1 MKTLRP
7 FTRAL
12 MLVCAAAL
20 AAGCAAPEDPASR
33 PATARAGGLQDPQF
47 ITAATGNGRYEVQAS
62 RLAMYRA
69 ASPQVRS
76 YAQML
81 VDHHT
86 RANNELMDLVRAR
99 GMRLPGVLPRDK
111 RAKLDRLASASGGEF
126 DRMYIR
132 IVGIEDHQADIA
144 LFERA
149 SRELRDPELRAWA
162 GKTLPALRSHLDAA
176 QSLGSAMR

>member
-1 MKTLRP
+1 MKKLRTP
-7 FTRAL
+7 TRVL
-12 MLVCAAAL
+12 MLACAAAL

-33 PATARAGGLQDPQF
+33 PAAARAGGLQDPQF
-47 ITAATGNGRYEVQAS
+47 VTTAAGNGRYEVQAA

-81 VDHHT
+81 IDHHT
-86 RANNELMDLVRAR
+86 LANNELMDLVRAR

-111 RAKLDRLASASGGEF
+111 RIRLDRLVSAPAGEF

-132 IVGIEDHQADIA
+132 LTGIEDHHADIA

-149 SRELRDPELRAWA
+149 GRELRDPELRAWA
-162 GKTLPALRSHLDAA
+162 SKNLPTLRLHLDAA
-176 QSLGSAMR
+176 QTLGSAMR